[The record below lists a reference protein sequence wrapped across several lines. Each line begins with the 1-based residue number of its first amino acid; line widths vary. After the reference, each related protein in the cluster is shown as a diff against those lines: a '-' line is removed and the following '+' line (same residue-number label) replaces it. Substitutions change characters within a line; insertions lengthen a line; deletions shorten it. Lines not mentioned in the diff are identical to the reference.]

1 MYLASLIMVLTGV
14 PIRHLEAMIQPKTG
28 IRRKH
33 NWLPTDGQILDWI
46 EARGRQFAVTA
57 GEPLAFGKEKFF
69 DRNGKLIPGHKFE
82 EPTSDEEKQM
92 HHDRLKA
99 LSRNLRETARATQ
112 RANSKLAPTTVDQKY
127 TKAQRDE
134 MLVGSLEE
142 MEKQRPDSMRGGD
155 DC

>member
-69 DRNGKLIPGHKFE
+69 DRYGKEIVGHKYE

-99 LSRNLRETARATQ
+99 LSRHLKETARATQ
-112 RANSKLAPTTVDQKY
+112 RANSKLTPTTVDQKY
-127 TKAQRDE
+127 TKVQRDE

-142 MEKQRPDSMRGGD
+142 MEKQRPDSMRCGD
-155 DC
+155 DS